1 MAELFERLNS
11 DLAFIQKLGDNPN
24 SDNGFT
30 AQDLKEWF
38 DKAPLAIQQYING
51 VFIPQIETKFGS
63 VDTWIAEASKKI
75 DAFVVGT
82 GFVPVDGSVAMTG
95 NLDMGAKK
103 VTNVADPTAESDVVN
118 KKYADVISK
127 NASDAADAAKNAQ
140 DTADQKCYRKNMRV
154 TLLVSG
160 WSGKYQQ
167 VAAPGVLADVEKCD
181 VFTDPIEASREMYN
195 ECVVRC
201 TDQLDGKLTF
211 MCDDIPSS
219 DLTVSV
225 TVLK

>member
-82 GFVPVDGSVAMTG
+82 GFVPVDGSAAMTG

-103 VTNVADPTAESDVVN
+103 VTNVADPTAEYDVVN
-118 KKYADVISK
+118 KKYADAIEK
-127 NASDAADAAKNAQ
+127 NASDAAEAARIAKE
-140 DTADQKCYRKNMRV
+140 TADKKCIRKNMQV
-154 TLLVSG
+154 SLLASG

-167 VAAPGVLADVEKCD
+167 VTAPGVIADAEKCD
-181 VFTDPIEASREMYN
+181 VFTSPIESSREMYTD
-195 ECVVRC
+195 CVVRC
-201 TDQLDGKLTF
+201 TEQGDEKLTF
-211 MCDDIPSS
+211 MCDDVPNEN
-219 DLTVSV
+219 LAVSV
-225 TVLK
+225 TVLT

>member
-38 DKAPLAIQQYING
+38 DKAPLAIQQYINI

-82 GFVPVDGSVAMTG
+82 GFVPVDGSVAMSG
-95 NLDMGAKK
+95 NLNMGGQT
-103 VTNVADPTAESDVVN
+103 VTNLAEPVANTDAVPKS
-118 KKYADVISK
+118 YADSINEK
-127 NASDAADAAKNAQ
+127 AEAANSAANEAQ
-140 DTADQKCYRKNMRV
+140 KTADGKCRKFNLRV
-154 TLLVSG
+154 KLLKNG
-160 WSGKYQQ
+160 WSGNYQI
-167 VAAPGVLADVEKCD
+167 VSAPGVLADETLCD
-181 VFTDPIEASREMYN
+181 VLTSPVEASREIYSD
-195 ECVVRC
+195 CVVRC
-201 TDQLDGKLTF
+201 SEQKTGSLTF
-211 MCDDIPSS
+211 MCDDVPDA

-225 TVLK
+225 IVII

>member
-63 VDTWIAEASKKI
+63 VNTWIAEASKKI

-127 NASDAADAAKNAQ
+127 NASDAANAAKNAQ

-154 TLLVSG
+154 SLLVSG

-167 VAAPGVLADVEKCD
+167 VTAPGVLADAERCD
-181 VFTDPIEASREMYN
+181 VLASPIEASREMYTD
-195 ECVVRC
+195 CVVRC
-201 TDQLDGKLTF
+201 TEQADGKLTF
-211 MCDDIPSS
+211 MCDDVPSS